1 MWWNSLSELQQVM
14 FIIATVATSLMIL
27 LIIMMLIGM
36 DGGEAFDGDIDVDMD
51 VDIDDVDGGSFSDS
65 IDVYNQ
71 ESFFSLGGLK
81 IITIRGMLA
90 FFSIGGW
97 VVFIMADTSPIWLAF
112 LVGFASGSVAAI
124 LLAMVM
130 RAIFRLESSGNL
142 DYSTAIGKTGTVY
155 IRIPKNKE
163 GKGKI
168 MLVHQGKMIEV
179 DAITK
184 GLNDI
189 LTKQEVKVVG
199 LEDETTFLV
208 ESID

>member
-1 MWWNSLSELQQVM
+1 MWWDSLNGLQQVM

-36 DGGEAFDGDIDVDMD
+36 DGGEAFDGDIDVD
-51 VDIDDVDGGSFSDS
+51 VDLDDVDGGSFGDSSD
-65 IDVYNQ
+65 VFNQ

-97 VVFIMADTSPIWLAF
+97 VVFMMADSSPVWLAI
-112 LVGFASGSVAAI
+112 LIGVLSGSVAAV
-124 LLAMVM
+124 LLALVM

-142 DYSTAIGKTGTVY
+142 DYSTAIGKTATVY
-155 IRIPKNKE
+155 IRIPKNNE

-168 MLVHQGKMIEV
+168 MLVHQGKMIEA

-184 GLNDI
+184 EDNDI
-189 LTKQEVKVVG
+189 LTKREVKIIG
-199 LEDETTFLV
+199 LEDETIFLV
-208 ESID
+208 KPID

>member
-1 MWWNSLSELQQVM
+1 MWWDSLNGLQQVM
-14 FIIATVATSLMIL
+14 FIIATVATSLMII

-36 DGGEAFDGDIDVDMD
+36 DGGESFDGDIDVD
-51 VDIDDVDGGSFSDS
+51 VDLDDVDGGSFGDS
-65 IDVYNQ
+65 ADVFNQ

-97 VVFIMADTSPIWLAF
+97 VVFMMADSSPVWLAILIGF
-112 LVGFASGSVAAI
+112 LSGSLAAV
-124 LLAMVM
+124 LLALIM

-142 DYSTAIGKTGTVY
+142 DYSTAVGKTATVY
-155 IRIPKNKE
+155 IRVPKNNE

-168 MLVHQGKMIEV
+168 MLVHQGKMIEA

-184 GLNDI
+184 EANDI
-189 LTKQEVKVVG
+189 LTKKEVKIID

-208 ESID
+208 KSIVQ